1 MKQAQTIFFWAKTP
15 RNVANEEGKMDL
27 TMLAEALLDLMLR
40 EIEKEERH
48 DDNT

>member
-1 MKQAQTIFFWAKTP
+1 MRRKQ
-15 RNVANEEGKMDL
+15 MDL

-40 EIEKEERH
+40 EMAKEERH